1 MSAVFET
8 STLTDDAWRLVIKT
22 IKIGEC
28 VPFIGA
34 GASMGV
40 NVSGVPTGSELA
52 RKIADEC
59 NYHGAERDDFLRV
72 CQFCEL
78 TDGPHL
84 LRKCIVEN
92 LNEARS
98 TPSAVHMTLAELP
111 VTHVLTTNFDSLME
125 RAFKTAQ
132 KKPNV
137 VIHDFR
143 SKRAVNVPQGSKDEP
158 VVFKLHGSVDQPS
171 SMVCTEDDVVQF
183 LAGLIH
189 EQPPLPASIRQL
201 FESRSFLF
209 IGYGLRDWNIRVMIR
224 TLRWN
229 NPQPDWIRSFAIQ
242 RRPPDKRL
250 AVDFDNMVIYWN
262 RKEGILCFDADAG
275 TFSTQLKEKLTLY
288 S

>member
-1 MSAVFET
+1 VSSVSEM
-8 STLTDDAWRLVIKT
+8 STLTDEAWRLVIKT
-22 IKIGEC
+22 IKMGDC
-28 VPFIGA
+28 VPFVGA
-34 GASMGV
+34 GASMGLS
-40 NVSGVPTGSELA
+40 VSGVPTAGELA
-52 RKIADEC
+52 RKIAAEC
-59 NYHGAERDDFLRV
+59 NYHGADVDDFLRV

-84 LRKCIVEN
+84 LRKSIVEH
-92 LNEARS
+92 LNEASS
-98 TPSAVHMTLAELP
+98 TPSPVHMTLAELP
-111 VTHVLTTNFDSLME
+111 VTHVLTTNFDTLME

-137 VIHDFR
+137 VTHDFR
-143 SKRAVNVPQGSKDEP
+143 SKRAANVPQGSKDEP
-158 VVFKLHGSVDQPS
+158 IVFKLHGSVDQPS

-189 EQPPLPASIRQL
+189 EQPPLPTSIRQL

-250 AVDFDNMVIYWN
+250 AVDFDNMVIYWS
-262 RKEGILCFDADAG
+262 RREGILCFDADAG
-275 TFSTQLKEKLTLY
+275 TFSKQLKEKLALY